1 MLSAFLLVCTL
12 RCTYIV
18 TAQTPA
24 PTGSD
29 PGGGCNL
36 IGPTT
41 DGLITGINK
50 TGVIPNV
57 EATSGGTDVQ

>member
-1 MLSAFLLVCTL
+1 M
-12 RCTYIV
+12 
-18 TAQTPA
+18 TAQPTTA
-24 PTGSD
+24 PVGSD

-41 DGLITGINK
+41 DGLITGVGK

-57 EATSGGTDVQ
+57 SATSGGTDVQ

>member
-1 MLSAFLLVCTL
+1 MLSAILLVCM
-12 RCTYIV
+12 CTYIV
-18 TAQTPA
+18 TAQTP
-24 PTGSD
+24 GSD

-41 DGLITGINK
+41 DGLITGVNK

-57 EATSGGTDVQ
+57 EATSGGTY